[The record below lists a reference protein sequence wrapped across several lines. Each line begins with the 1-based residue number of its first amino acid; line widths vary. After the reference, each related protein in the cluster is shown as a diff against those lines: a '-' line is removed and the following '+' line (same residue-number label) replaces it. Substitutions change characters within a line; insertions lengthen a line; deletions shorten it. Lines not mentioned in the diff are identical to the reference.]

1 MVIPCRSQLPLCH
14 LIKLRHLIL
23 AGHRPRAIPRPA
35 AQQLASQPAP
45 LINLQQINRNVLR
58 PERLQLFQR
67 LPPTFFR
74 LVRQSRNQIKTD
86 VANPRLAQNRH
97 RPVNVRPPVPPSRR
111 NHFLIHKR
119 LQPKTNPV
127 NPRANPRPSLFHR
140 NRLRISL
147 QRHLGKLRRETFPNR
162 FQNSLQMGR
171 IQQARRPPAKVN
183 RIHRNPFLGVRPAF
197 RSGPFAH
204 LACSLAHSL
213 HRRQTAAPRP
223 PKPIH
228 PRRLQQL
235 PMPSNLTA
243 NRLRVRRKPRRR
255 HHSRMKIAI
264 RTLRLTKRH
273 LNVNPE
279 LSHRPKTLA
288 HPYPNPFISLCADP
302 ANPACPCPFFT
313 FDQFGRCAII
323 CFGSTADGMGVSGLV
338 AAFFAPF
345 GGILSRV
352 QDHLQGRPSMIEHR
366 KPFDSTVQSL
376 KDSLELLLMGSSGQL
391 QSLSSNT
398 SKEATLKITS
408 TQSSRAPIE
417 ITLDEDFGAYLKVGK
432 GSIFEIPLEGKRYIG
447 RDFDEDVTS
456 IVSTII
462 SNGFE
467 EDVLISRDTVVG
479 ASGIIR
485 RGGRL
490 TKDVAESWRK
500 IGWDLFSKRE
510 RERYTY
516 LPC

>member
-1 MVIPCRSQLPLCH
+1 
-14 LIKLRHLIL
+14 
-23 AGHRPRAIPRPA
+23 
-35 AQQLASQPAP
+35 
-45 LINLQQINRNVLR
+45 
-58 PERLQLFQR
+58 
-67 LPPTFFR
+67 
-74 LVRQSRNQIKTD
+74 
-86 VANPRLAQNRH
+86 
-97 RPVNVRPPVPPSRR
+97 
-111 NHFLIHKR
+111 
-119 LQPKTNPV
+119 
-127 NPRANPRPSLFHR
+127 
-140 NRLRISL
+140 
-147 QRHLGKLRRETFPNR
+147 
-162 FQNSLQMGR
+162 
-171 IQQARRPPAKVN
+171 
-183 RIHRNPFLGVRPAF
+183 
-197 RSGPFAH
+197 
-204 LACSLAHSL
+204 
-213 HRRQTAAPRP
+213 
-223 PKPIH
+223 
-228 PRRLQQL
+228 
-235 PMPSNLTA
+235 
-243 NRLRVRRKPRRR
+243 
-255 HHSRMKIAI
+255 
-264 RTLRLTKRH
+264 
-273 LNVNPE
+273 
-279 LSHRPKTLA
+279 
-288 HPYPNPFISLCADP
+288 
-302 ANPACPCPFFT
+302 
-313 FDQFGRCAII
+313 
-323 CFGSTADGMGVSGLV
+323 MGVSGLV

-456 IVSTII
+456 IVSAII

-490 TKDVAESWRK
+490 TKDVSESWRK